1 MREPVTEEAA
11 IAAEIARIRSLPSEA
26 LRRRWQAVFRR
37 KPPAAL
43 SKDLLGRMLVLQ
55 NNAEL
60 GLELSGLSAGF
71 EAVAT
76 ASAKFDLSLSLVER
90 RGADGSP
97 AGIEGAL
104 EYASDL
110 FDRSSVE
117 AIAGRLV
124 RSTGLVLGRGW
135 ILLFVRNK
143 VITRGGS
150 SLLSHY
156 FSDGNWHVCFTSNS
170 GGVDATREDGR
181 IAVAA
186 ALAAAQTFDVS
197 DIGKRRRHQNGLIDR
212 AAHRCNA
219 ACLIHRR
226 ANNGKV

>member
-1 MREPVTEEAA
+1 MRGFFAGVVRKKLGLKLEIGERQWRARLSDRHWQNASIRARACRSAARVAMREPVTEEAA

-156 FSDGNWHVCFTSNS
+156 FSERVG
-170 GGVDATREDGR
+170 
-181 IAVAA
+181 
-186 ALAAAQTFDVS
+186 
-197 DIGKRRRHQNGLIDR
+197 
-212 AAHRCNA
+212 
-219 ACLIHRR
+219 
-226 ANNGKV
+226 